1 MRTKFTLFPVLLF
14 LLISAISQSLS
25 AQKQYKFE
33 TVPNDP
39 LKARIYT
46 LDNGLKV
53 YISVYKNAPRFYA
66 AMAVRTGSKND
77 PHDNTGLS
85 HYLEHMM
92 FKGTDKYGSLDYAK
106 EKPLLNKIDS
116 LFEVYRAI
124 K

>member
-1 MRTKFTLFPVLLF
+1 MKTKVTLFPFLLF
-14 LLISAISQSLS
+14 LLLSAFSLNLS
-25 AQKQYKFE
+25 AQKVYKFE

-66 AMAVRTGSKND
+66 AIAVRTGSKND

-92 FKGTDKYGSLDYAK
+92 FKGTTHFGTHDYTK
-106 EKPLLNKIDS
+106 EAPVLQKIED
-116 LFEVYRAI
+116 LFEVYS
-124 K
+124 